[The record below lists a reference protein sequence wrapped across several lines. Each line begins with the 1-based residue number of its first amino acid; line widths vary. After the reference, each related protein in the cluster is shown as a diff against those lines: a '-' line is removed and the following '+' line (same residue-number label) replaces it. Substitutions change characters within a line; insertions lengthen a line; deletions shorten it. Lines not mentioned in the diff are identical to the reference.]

1 MLKDFLFGEWKQ
13 CQCRCASSSQL
24 LKEFRSATLIIKAM
38 LMLCDKFE
46 VDEMFIYFTGYTRKL
61 SKWLSFIPKG
71 SKDTAI
77 ARKQA
82 KREC

>member
-1 MLKDFLFGEWKQ
+1 
-13 CQCRCASSSQL
+13 
-24 LKEFRSATLIIKAM
+24 
-38 LMLCDKFE
+38 MLCDKFE

-71 SKDTAI
+71 SKGTAI
-77 ARKQA
+77 SGKKA